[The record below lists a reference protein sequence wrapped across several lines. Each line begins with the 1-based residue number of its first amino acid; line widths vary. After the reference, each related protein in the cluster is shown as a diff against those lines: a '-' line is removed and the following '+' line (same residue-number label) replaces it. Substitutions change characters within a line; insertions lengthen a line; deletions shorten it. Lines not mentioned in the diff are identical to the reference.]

1 MERDENCNENE
12 CVIVNTHK
20 ILGTE
25 FLKYNGQLPTINTP
39 IILEVRISFPSPKI
53 ANHYIKQYTLQ

>member
-12 CVIVNTHK
+12 CVIVNTYK

-25 FLKYNGQLPTINTP
+25 FLKYNGQLLTINTP
-39 IILEVRISFPSPKI
+39 IILEVGVSFPSSKI
-53 ANHYIKQYTLQ
+53 ADHYIE